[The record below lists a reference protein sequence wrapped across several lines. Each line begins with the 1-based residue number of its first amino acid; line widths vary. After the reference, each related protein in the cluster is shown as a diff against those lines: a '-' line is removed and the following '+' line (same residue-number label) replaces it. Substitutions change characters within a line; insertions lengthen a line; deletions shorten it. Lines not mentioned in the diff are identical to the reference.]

1 MTTEDIQAKIREHL
15 PIKEAEKNKNGEVFT
30 PQPPIEEMLN
40 KLPDDVWQNPK
51 LKWLDPAN
59 GVGNFPMLVFQKLNE
74 GLKNV
79 RGYKT
84 DKKRKQHIIKNML
97 YMVELNPVN
106 VAVSKKIFGADANI
120 YCGSFL
126 EDGWKDAFGVDFFDV
141 IIGNPPYNKGG
152 VRSHTIKK
160 KQLPQGVKSETIWP
174 KFIEKSFKLLKP
186 DGFLA
191 FITPL
196 CWLKKSHSLHINILE
211 KHIVW
216 LKLCDDSQSKGMIN
230 AEIPISLYV
239 LQNTPNT
246 TNKTTEIISEI
257 QRKKLTTTSTEYLN
271 PAYCIPL
278 AFHSIFNKLIKFIEK
293 HNCSLEY
300 KTKTIKSSGT
310 RAEIP
315 TEYTLEDMWAVD
327 TYRLKEGI
335 LVKKA
340 TQQHPDADK
349 RKLIIANKASFKG
362 AFIDDGKLSLT
373 GNHKFY
379 ILGDNLE
386 LIKKI
391 LGFKIS
397 SVVGEYTKYHMAFLD
412 DEAFTYI
419 PDLRKMGIQDITEDE
434 FYKMVMTEN

>member
-1 MTTEDIQAKIREHL
+1 MSPADIQEKIREYL
-15 PIKEAEKNKNGEVFT
+15 PVKEAEKNKNGEVFT
-30 PQPPIEEMLN
+30 PQSLIEEMLN
-40 KLPDDVWQNPK
+40 KLPTSIWENPK

-59 GVGNFPMLVFQKLNE
+59 GVGNFPMIVFQKLNE

-97 YMVELNPVN
+97 YMVELNPMN
-106 VAVSKKIFGADANI
+106 VAVSKKIFGEDANI

-141 IIGNPPYNKGG
+141 VLGNPPYNNGG
-152 VRSHTIKK
+152 VRSHTGLRLGEKN
-160 KQLPQGVKSETIWP
+160 ETIWP
-174 KFIEKSFKLLKP
+174 KFIEKLFKLLKP
-186 DGFLA
+186 DGFLV

-196 CWLKKSHSLHINILE
+196 SWLKKSHSLHNEMLE
-211 KHIVW
+211 KHIAW
-216 LKLCDDSQSKGMIN
+216 LKLWDNDKSLETIKGK
-230 AEIPISLYV
+230 IPISLYV

-246 TNKTTEIISEI
+246 TNKKTDIISEI
-257 QRKKLTTTSTEYLN
+257 QSKKLTTTSTEYLN
-271 PAYCIPL
+271 PAYSIPL
-278 AFHSIFNKLIKFIEK
+278 AFHSIFNKLIQFIEK
-293 HNCSLEY
+293 NNCSLEY

-310 RAEIP
+310 KEKIP

-327 TYRLKEGI
+327 TYTIKEGI
-335 LVKKA
+335 IVKKA

-349 RKLIIANKASFKG
+349 RKLIIANKIGFKG

-391 LGFKIS
+391 LSFKIS
-397 SVVGEYTKYHMAFLD
+397 SVVSEYTKYGQSFLD
-412 DEAFTYI
+412 KEAFTYI

-434 FYKMVMTEN
+434 FYKLLG